1 VFIGHGF
8 LAFAL
13 VAAAA
18 TRAGLSR
25 ERTLAVGLLAGL
37 FGLAPDVDMA
47 YAFLGVLEPTG
58 GSAVGSFWAASTE
71 IHRVVTHSLVVG
83 LVFGLAAGAVASE
96 RRLVQFLGAGALAG
110 VVAVA
115 FAVSGGLPAVVVG
128 LLAVTVAALARG
140 ARRYDIAPTAVTVAG
155 VVGLCSHPF
164 GDLLTG
170 TPPAFFYPFDVTLTA
185 TRPNLLG
192 DPTLNLLAPLA
203 AELATF
209 WLALGVYL
217 WVTRGERPLL
227 HVRRRLRTR
236 AGLATLFAAFVVVAP
251 DPTLHTAYLF
261 VFSLLALSLAVATP
275 LPALDVRSLS
285 DLRGESFTTGVT
297 GLAAIT
303 LATATYTVAYLAV

>member
-1 VFIGHGF
+1 MFIGHGF

-18 TRAGLSR
+18 TRAGLPR

-71 IHRVVTHSLVVG
+71 IHRVVTHSLGVG
-83 LVFGLAAGAVASE
+83 WGLGLAAWPVASE
-96 RRLVQFLGAGALAG
+96 ARRVQFLEAGALAG
-110 VVAVA
+110 VVGVA